1 MANENT
7 VVKKPSTTIGV
18 DKYTFFK
25 VDQDTATELTY
36 GGGYTLPGM
45 VQITPTDSGNSDT
58 FDADNNAYEV
68 STYIEKPGHDIEN
81 ADIPPEVDAMWR
93 GLKMDEVGGVAV
105 DNKTEAPY
113 FGVAWRTLHNDGSY
127 RYFRTYKG
135 KYSFASNVGGKTKPS
150 SGSIDHQTAKAT
162 FITVATDHDGALYYV
177 IDDTK
182 LTAEGKAE
190 IATKW
195 FEDMKYKPT
204 AEQLKKEQSQTV

>member
-1 MANENT
+1 MANTNT
-7 VVKKPSTTIGV
+7 VVNKPSSTIGV

-25 VDQDTATELTY
+25 VDKDTATELTY
-36 GGGYTLPGM
+36 GDGYTLPGM

-150 SGSIDHQTAKAT
+150 SGSIDKQTAKAT
-162 FITVATDHDGALYYV
+162 YTAVQRDFDNNYYAYFDESDLPSNITRD
-177 IDDTK
+177 
-182 LTAEGKAE
+182 EFE
-190 IATKW
+190 NKW
-195 FEDMKYKPT
+195 FTDMNYYP
-204 AEQLKKEQSQTV
+204 QTV